1 MESSINKISGRINLV
16 KNKLQHLELVDKKL
30 NEEKASITQLNDF
43 EGEIGS

>member
-16 KNKLQHLELVDKKL
+16 ETKLQHLELADKKL
-30 NEEKASITQLNDF
+30 NEKASITQLNDF